1 MAKEFTPEDRNP
13 DRTAMDSSDP
23 SFDLNG
29 KMRTFFKSLEAK
41 RASKRNAVGRE
52 KKDLVGRGS
61 WLNYCCD
68 RALDAHT
75 LKDALRWQKRIV
87 AALTGITE
95 VIAVNEW
102 PVERKRK
109 VLCELR
115 ADRIR
120 HKGNIANIETALRK
134 NERVGW
140 RHRD

>member
-1 MAKEFTPEDRNP
+1 MSKEFTAKNP
-13 DRTAMDSSDP
+13 SADQSATGSSDR
-23 SFDLNG
+23 SFDLNEKLQTFLKRFEG
-29 KMRTFFKSLEAK
+29 KRT
-41 RASKRNAVGRE
+41 SKRNAVGRE
-52 KKDLVGRGS
+52 KRDLVGRGL

-75 LKDALRWQKRIV
+75 LKEALYWQKRIV
-87 AALTGITE
+87 AALTGIIE

-120 HKGNIANIETALRK
+120 HRTNIVNIKTALRR
-134 NERVGW
+134 NETLSWSKRG
-140 RHRD
+140 